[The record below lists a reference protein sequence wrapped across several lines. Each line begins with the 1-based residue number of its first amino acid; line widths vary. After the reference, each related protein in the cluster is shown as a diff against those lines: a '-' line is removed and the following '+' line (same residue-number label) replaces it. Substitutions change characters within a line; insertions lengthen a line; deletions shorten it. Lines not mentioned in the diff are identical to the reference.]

1 MGLIKLEQRE
11 TGRKLQGEWMEDFQS
26 LFNVTKDRI
35 FKAEMAR
42 RVVKV
47 EGITNA

>member
-11 TGRKLQGEWMEDFQS
+11 TGRKLQGEWMKDLQF
-26 LFNVTKDRI
+26 LFNMTKGRI

-47 EGITNA
+47 EIRNA